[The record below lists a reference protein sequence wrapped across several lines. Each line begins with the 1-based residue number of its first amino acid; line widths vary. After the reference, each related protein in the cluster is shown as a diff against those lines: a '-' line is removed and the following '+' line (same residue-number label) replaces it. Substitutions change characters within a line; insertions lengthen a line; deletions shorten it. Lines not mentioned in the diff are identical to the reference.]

1 MRRVALL
8 IPCLALCLAPAFAA
22 QSRRAPTSSQ
32 LKAELKKVTAE
43 RDALQAKQAALQAKV
58 DAQSTAAS
66 QLADAQG
73 SRYHPGRKVQAVD
86 TTAAGDTFLGALTVA
101 LAEGQSLDLA
111 VREGIR
117 ASALCVTQAGA
128 QPSIPTRAAVAQSP
142 LPPDWSPL

>member
-1 MRRVALL
+1 MQHLNAHATSTGVGDRGELAAIRRV
-8 IPCLALCLAPAFAA
+8 FG
-22 QSRRAPTSSQ
+22 
-32 LKAELKKVTAE
+32 
-43 RDALQAKQAALQAKV
+43 
-58 DAQSTAAS
+58 
-66 QLADAQG
+66 ADAPVAISSTKSATGHLLGAAGAVAADAAG

-128 QPSIPTRAAVAQSP
+128 QPSIPTRASVAQSP